1 MRRKLLV
8 LVACLMVAGVVSAG
22 PATANEPLR
31 GDQVMVLNQ
40 DPDTLELGLHGC
52 SEISWFGS
60 IEIDDTTY
68 GMALYPL
75 PGRFTGRDMVLHYE
89 ESWKVWSEEF
99 SLSDEGLVEDC
110 TPGVV
115 LLSGTDS
122 GLWTMKNGKFRSN
135 GVVEEAFEPFE
146 DWQGR
151 QVHQDGV
158 IGPIDFGGLEGVVIG
173 FYGDLRLN

>member
-1 MRRKLLV
+1 MRGKLLIF
-8 LVACLMVAGVVSAG
+8 VACLMVAGVVSAG
-22 PATANEPLR
+22 PVTANEPLR
-31 GDQVMVLNQ
+31 GDQVMVLNG
-40 DPDTLELGLHGC
+40 DLDSPDLGKYGC

-60 IEIDDTTY
+60 IEIDGTTY

-75 PGRFTGRDMVLHYE
+75 PGRATGRDMVLHYD
-89 ESWKVWSEEF
+89 ESWKVWSGEF
-99 SLSDEGLVEDC
+99 SLSGEGLIEDC
-110 TPGVV
+110 EPGAV

-122 GLWTMKNGKFRSN
+122 GLWTAKNGRFRSN

-146 DWQGR
+146 DWFGR

-158 IGPIDFGGLEGVVIG
+158 IGPIDFGGLEGVLG